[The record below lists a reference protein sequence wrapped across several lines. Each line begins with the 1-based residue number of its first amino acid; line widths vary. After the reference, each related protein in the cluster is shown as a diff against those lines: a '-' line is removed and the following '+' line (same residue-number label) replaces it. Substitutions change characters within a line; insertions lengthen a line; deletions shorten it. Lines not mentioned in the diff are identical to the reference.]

1 MNKKGFVYYNL
12 VGLKVLFQIKRK
24 SMCLYCLLQLIHGL
38 SYVAQ
43 VFLLQRF
50 YDSITAYDSAADKYG
65 IVVNLLLMAL
75 SFLLAQIMNGVANS
89 YGQILNEAL
98 QKGLNGILYKRIAL
112 MDSVEFEH
120 PQKLDMINK
129 AVNGS
134 QTIFWVST
142 ALLDIVFFY
151 CSYFGM
157 MSCYLFSMQPLLAVS
172 VILVFIPNVIS
183 YFIHMISF
191 RRLENQ
197 IAPMRRKTTSFLGY
211 MTGKEYVKETR
222 HLGLYHFFCERYEST
237 LRKINELNMKLHYRK
252 GFIDLIVCTMTVLFY
267 GGIIFMLY
275 RYAVIN
281 QITPGTFAAVLLSLK
296 QFYGFMYE
304 LIEERFA
311 WASQNVISIENYLK
325 CIEGYHDGKE
335 SCHYDKGMNIALKN
349 VCFSYPSST
358 KYALDHVDLTIPYG
372 QTIALVG
379 ENGSG
384 KSTLCSVLEGLYSP
398 DQGDIVFQQKDA
410 GELSVKGKRRTG
422 ISAVFQKFVQY
433 RMSIRDNITIGDVEK
448 DSTDQ
453 DVEKICT
460 DVDIHLDQEGIDAM
474 LGRDFDGREL
484 SGGQWQRVAIARGI
498 YRDCD
503 LIIMDEPTS
512 AIDPVEESRL
522 FEKIYEY
529 SREKTAIIVTHR
541 MALAKL
547 ADRVLVMKN
556 GKIVQDGTHEQLMQK
571 EGEYKKL
578 YQMQM
583 KWYMESDLL
592 QSSNVTA

>member
-12 VGLKVLFQIKRK
+12 VGLKVLFRLKRK
-24 SMCLYCLLQLIHGL
+24 SMCLYCILQLIHGF

-43 VFLLQRF
+43 VFFLQRF
-50 YDSITAYDSAADKYG
+50 YDSITAYDSATNKYS
-65 IVVNLLLMAL
+65 IILNLIFMGL

-89 YGQILNEAL
+89 YGQILNESL
-98 QKGLNGILYKRIAL
+98 QKGLNGILYKRISL
-112 MDSVEFEH
+112 MDSMEFEH

-134 QTIFWVST
+134 QMIFWVST

-151 CSYFGM
+151 FSYFGM
-157 MSCYLFSMQPLLAVS
+157 MSCYLFSTQPLLAMS

-191 RRLENQ
+191 RKLENQ
-197 IAPMRRKTTSFLGY
+197 IAPMRRKTESFLGY

-222 HLGLYHFFCERYEST
+222 HLGLYHFFCERYENT
-237 LRKINELNMKLHYRK
+237 LRKINELNMKLQYKK
-252 GFIDLIVCTMTVLFY
+252 GFIDFIVCIMTVLFY
-267 GGIIFMLY
+267 GGIVLMLY
-275 RYAVIN
+275 QYTVIN
-281 QITPGTFAAVLLSLK
+281 KITPGAFAAVLLSLK

-325 CIEGYHDGKE
+325 CIEGYHEEKE
-335 SCHYDKGMNIALKN
+335 LCHYEKNMNIVLKN
-349 VCFSYPSST
+349 VCFSYPSSS
-358 KYALDHVDLTIPYG
+358 KYALDNINLMIPYG

-398 DQGDIVFQQKDA
+398 DQGDIVFCQSDA
-410 GELSVKGKRRTG
+410 KEISVKGKSRIG

-433 RMSIRDNITIGDVEK
+433 RMSIKDNITISDMGKNTSDK
-448 DSTDQ
+448 
-453 DVEKICT
+453 DVEKICNNI
-460 DVDIHLDQEGIDAM
+460 DIHLDKDGIGAM
-474 LGRDFDGREL
+474 LGREFDGREL

-498 YRDCD
+498 YRDCN

-512 AIDPVEESRL
+512 AIDPIEESKL

-529 SREKTAIIVTHR
+529 SGEKTAIIVTHR

-556 GKIVQDGTHEQLMQK
+556 GKIVQDGTHEQLLQK

-583 KWYMESDLL
+583 KWYMESNL
-592 QSSNVTA
+592 

>member
-12 VGLKVLFQIKRK
+12 VGLKVLFRLKRK
-24 SMCLYCLLQLIHGL
+24 SMCLYCILQLIHGL

-43 VFLLQRF
+43 VFFLQRF
-50 YDSITAYDSAADKYG
+50 YDSITAYDSATNKYS
-65 IVVNLLLMAL
+65 IVLNLIFMGL

-89 YGQILNEAL
+89 YGQILNESL
-98 QKGLNGILYKRIAL
+98 QKGLNGILYKRISL
-112 MDSVEFEH
+112 MDSMEFEH

-129 AVNGS
+129 AVKGS
-134 QTIFWVST
+134 QTIFWVGT

-151 CSYFGM
+151 FSYFGM
-157 MSCYLFSMQPLLAVS
+157 MGCYLFSMQPLLAMS

-183 YFIHMISF
+183 YLIHMISF
-191 RRLENQ
+191 RKLENQ
-197 IAPMRRKTTSFLGY
+197 IAPMRRKTESFLGY

-222 HLGLYHFFCERYEST
+222 HLGLYHFFCERYENT
-237 LRKINELNMKLHYRK
+237 LRKIKELNMKLQYK
-252 GFIDLIVCTMTVLFY
+252 KSFIDFIVCTMTVLFY
-267 GGIIFMLY
+267 GGIVLMLY

-281 QITPGTFAAVLLSLK
+281 KVTPGAFAAVLLSLK

-325 CIEGYHDGKE
+325 CIEGHHNEKE
-335 SCHYDKGMNIALKN
+335 LCHYEKDMNIVLKN
-349 VCFSYPSST
+349 VCFSYPSSS
-358 KYALDHVDLTIPYG
+358 KYALDNVNLTIPYG

-384 KSTLCSVLEGLYSP
+384 KSTLCSVLEGLYLP
-398 DQGDIVFQQKDA
+398 DQGDIVFCQSDA
-410 GELSVKGKRRTG
+410 KEISVKGKSRIG

-433 RMSIRDNITIGDVEK
+433 RMSIKDNITISDMGKNTSDK
-448 DSTDQ
+448 
-453 DVEKICT
+453 DVEKICNN
-460 DVDIHLDQEGIDAM
+460 VDLHLDKDGIGAM
-474 LGRDFDGREL
+474 LGREFDGREL

-498 YRDCD
+498 YRDCN

-512 AIDPVEESRL
+512 AIDPIEESKL
-522 FEKIYEY
+522 FEKICEY
-529 SREKTAIIVTHR
+529 SSEKTAIIVTHR

-556 GKIVQDGTHEQLMQK
+556 GKIVQDGTHEQLLQK

-583 KWYMESDLL
+583 KWYMER
-592 QSSNVTA
+592 

>member
-12 VGLKVLFQIKRK
+12 VGLKVLFRLKRK
-24 SMCLYCLLQLIHGL
+24 SMCLYCILQLIHGL

-43 VFLLQRF
+43 VFFLQRF
-50 YDSITAYDSAADKYG
+50 YDSITAYDSATNKYS
-65 IVVNLLLMAL
+65 IVLNLIFMGL

-89 YGQILNEAL
+89 YGQILNESL
-98 QKGLNGILYKRIAL
+98 QKGLNGILYKRISL
-112 MDSVEFEH
+112 MDSMEFEH

-134 QTIFWVST
+134 QTIFWVGT

-151 CSYFGM
+151 FSYFGM
-157 MSCYLFSMQPLLAVS
+157 MGCYLFSMQPLLAMS

-183 YFIHMISF
+183 YLIHMISF
-191 RRLENQ
+191 RKLENQ
-197 IAPMRRKTTSFLGY
+197 IAPMRRKTESFLGY

-222 HLGLYHFFCERYEST
+222 HLGLYHFFCERYENT
-237 LRKINELNMKLHYRK
+237 LRKIKELNMKLQYK
-252 GFIDLIVCTMTVLFY
+252 KSFIDFIVCTMTVLFY
-267 GGIIFMLY
+267 GGIVLMLY

-281 QITPGTFAAVLLSLK
+281 KVTPGAFAAVLLSLK

-325 CIEGYHDGKE
+325 CIEGHHNEKE
-335 SCHYDKGMNIALKN
+335 LCHYEKDMNIVLKN
-349 VCFSYPSST
+349 VCFSYPSSS
-358 KYALDHVDLTIPYG
+358 KYALDNVNLTIPYG

-384 KSTLCSVLEGLYSP
+384 KSTLCSVLEGLYLP
-398 DQGDIVFQQKDA
+398 DQGDIVFCQSDA
-410 GELSVKGKRRTG
+410 KEISVKGKSRIG

-433 RMSIRDNITIGDVEK
+433 RMSIKDNITISDMGKNTSDK
-448 DSTDQ
+448 
-453 DVEKICT
+453 DVEKICNN
-460 DVDIHLDQEGIDAM
+460 VDLHLDKDGIGAM
-474 LGRDFDGREL
+474 LGREFDGREL

-498 YRDCD
+498 YRDCN

-512 AIDPVEESRL
+512 AIDPIEESKL
-522 FEKIYEY
+522 FEKICEY
-529 SREKTAIIVTHR
+529 SSEKTAIIVTHR

-556 GKIVQDGTHEQLMQK
+556 GKIVQDGTHEQLLQK

-583 KWYMESDLL
+583 KWYMESNL
-592 QSSNVTA
+592 

>member
-12 VGLKVLFQIKRK
+12 VGLKVLFRLQRK
-24 SMCLYCLLQLIHGL
+24 SMCLYCILQLIHGL

-43 VFLLQRF
+43 VFFLQRF
-50 YDSITAYDSAADKYG
+50 YDSITAYDSATEQYS
-65 IVVNLLLMAL
+65 VVINLIFMGL

-98 QKGLNGILYKRIAL
+98 QKGLHGILYQRISL
-112 MDSVEFEH
+112 MDSMEFEH

-151 CSYFGM
+151 FSYFGM

-172 VILVFIPNVIS
+172 VILVFVPNVIS

-191 RRLENQ
+191 RKLENR
-197 IAPMRRKTTSFLGY
+197 IAPMRRKTESFLGY

-222 HLGLYHFFCERYEST
+222 HLGLYHFFCERYENT
-237 LRKINELNMKLHYRK
+237 LRKINELNLKLQYK
-252 GFIDLIVCTMTVLFY
+252 KSFIDFIVCTMTVIFY
-267 GGIIFMLY
+267 GGIVFMLY

-281 QITPGTFAAVLLSLK
+281 QITPGAFAAVLLSLK

-325 CIEGYHDGKE
+325 CIEGYHNEKE
-335 SCHYDKGMNIALKN
+335 SCHYEKDMNIVLKN
-349 VCFSYPSST
+349 VCFTYPSGS
-358 KYALDHVDLTIPYG
+358 KYALDHVNLTIPYG

-384 KSTLCSVLEGLYSP
+384 KSTLCSVIEGLYAP
-398 DQGDIVFQQKDA
+398 CQGDIVFNISGAK
-410 GELSVKGKRRTG
+410 ETSVKGKKRIG

-433 RMSIRDNITIGDVEK
+433 RMSIKDNITISDMGKNTSDK
-448 DSTDQ
+448 GI
-453 DVEKICT
+453 EKICNN
-460 DVDIHLDQEGIDAM
+460 VDIHLDKDGIGAM
-474 LGRDFDGREL
+474 LGREFDGREL
-484 SGGQWQRVAIARGI
+484 SGGQWQRIAIARGI
-498 YRDCD
+498 YRDCN
-503 LIIMDEPTS
+503 LMIMDEPTS
-512 AIDPVEESRL
+512 AIDPLEESKL
-522 FEKIYEY
+522 FEKIHEY
-529 SREKTAIIVTHR
+529 SGDKTAIIVTHR

-556 GKIVQDGTHEQLMQK
+556 GKIVQDGTHEQLLQE

-578 YQMQM
+578 YSMQM
-583 KWYMESDLL
+583 KWYMES
-592 QSSNVTA
+592 NVV

>member
-12 VGLKVLFQIKRK
+12 VGLKVLFRLKRK
-24 SMCLYCLLQLIHGL
+24 SMCLYCILQLIHGL

-43 VFLLQRF
+43 VFFLQRF
-50 YDSITAYDSAADKYG
+50 YDSITAYDSATNKYS
-65 IVVNLLLMAL
+65 IVLNLIFMGL

-89 YGQILNEAL
+89 YGQILNESL
-98 QKGLNGILYKRIAL
+98 QKGLNGILYKRISL
-112 MDSVEFEH
+112 MDSMEFEH

-134 QTIFWVST
+134 QTIFWVGT

-151 CSYFGM
+151 FSYFGM
-157 MSCYLFSMQPLLAVS
+157 MGCYLFSMQPLLAMS

-183 YFIHMISF
+183 YLIHMISF
-191 RRLENQ
+191 RKLENQ
-197 IAPMRRKTTSFLGY
+197 IAPMRRKTESFLGY

-222 HLGLYHFFCERYEST
+222 HLGLYHFFCERYENT
-237 LRKINELNMKLHYRK
+237 LRKIKELNMKLQYK
-252 GFIDLIVCTMTVLFY
+252 KSFIDFIVCTMTVLFY
-267 GGIIFMLY
+267 GGIVLMLY

-281 QITPGTFAAVLLSLK
+281 KVTPGAFAAVLLSLK

-325 CIEGYHDGKE
+325 CIEGHHNEKE
-335 SCHYDKGMNIALKN
+335 LCHYEKDMNIVLKN
-349 VCFSYPSST
+349 VCFSYPSSS
-358 KYALDHVDLTIPYG
+358 KYALDNVNLTIPYG

-384 KSTLCSVLEGLYSP
+384 KSTLCSVLEGLYLP
-398 DQGDIVFQQKDA
+398 DQGDIVFCQSDA
-410 GELSVKGKRRTG
+410 KEISVKGKSRIG

-433 RMSIRDNITIGDVEK
+433 RMSIKDNITISDMGKNTSDK
-448 DSTDQ
+448 
-453 DVEKICT
+453 DVEKICNN
-460 DVDIHLDQEGIDAM
+460 VDLHLDKDGIGAM
-474 LGRDFDGREL
+474 LGREFDGREL

-498 YRDCD
+498 YRDCN

-512 AIDPVEESRL
+512 AIDPIEESKL
-522 FEKIYEY
+522 FEKICEY
-529 SREKTAIIVTHR
+529 SSEKTAIIVTHR

-556 GKIVQDGTHEQLMQK
+556 GKIVQDGTHEQLLQK

-583 KWYMESDLL
+583 KWYMER
-592 QSSNVTA
+592 

>member
-1 MNKKGFVYYNL
+1 
-12 VGLKVLFQIKRK
+12 
-24 SMCLYCLLQLIHGL
+24 MCLYCLLQLIHGL

-325 CIEGYHDGKE
+325 CIEGYHDEKE
-335 SCHYDKGMNIALKN
+335 SCHYEKGMNIALKN

-398 DQGDIVFQQKDA
+398 DQGTSFF
-410 GELSVKGKRRTG
+410 SKRMPA
-422 ISAVFQKFVQY
+422 SF
-433 RMSIRDNITIGDVEK
+433 
-448 DSTDQ
+448 
-453 DVEKICT
+453 
-460 DVDIHLDQEGIDAM
+460 L
-474 LGRDFDGREL
+474 
-484 SGGQWQRVAIARGI
+484 
-498 YRDCD
+498 
-503 LIIMDEPTS
+503 
-512 AIDPVEESRL
+512 
-522 FEKIYEY
+522 
-529 SREKTAIIVTHR
+529 
-541 MALAKL
+541 
-547 ADRVLVMKN
+547 
-556 GKIVQDGTHEQLMQK
+556 
-571 EGEYKKL
+571 
-578 YQMQM
+578 
-583 KWYMESDLL
+583 
-592 QSSNVTA
+592 

>member
-12 VGLKVLFQIKRK
+12 VGLKVLFRLKRK
-24 SMCLYCLLQLIHGL
+24 SMCLYCILQLIHGL

-43 VFLLQRF
+43 VFFLQRF
-50 YDSITAYDSAADKYG
+50 YDSITAYDSATNKYS
-65 IVVNLLLMAL
+65 IVLNLIFMGL

-89 YGQILNEAL
+89 YGQILNESL
-98 QKGLNGILYKRIAL
+98 QKGLNGILYKRISL
-112 MDSVEFEH
+112 MDSMEFEH

-134 QTIFWVST
+134 QTIFWVGT

-151 CSYFGM
+151 FSYFGM
-157 MSCYLFSMQPLLAVS
+157 MGCYLFSMQPLLAMS

-183 YFIHMISF
+183 YLIHMISF
-191 RRLENQ
+191 RKLENQ
-197 IAPMRRKTTSFLGY
+197 IAPMRRKTESFLGY

-222 HLGLYHFFCERYEST
+222 HLGLYHFFCERYENT
-237 LRKINELNMKLHYRK
+237 LRKIKELNMKLQYK
-252 GFIDLIVCTMTVLFY
+252 KSFIDFIVCTMTVLFY
-267 GGIIFMLY
+267 GGIVLMLY

-281 QITPGTFAAVLLSLK
+281 KVTPGAFAAVLLSLK

-325 CIEGYHDGKE
+325 CIEGHHNEKE
-335 SCHYDKGMNIALKN
+335 LCHYEKDMNIVLKN
-349 VCFSYPSST
+349 VCFSYPSSS
-358 KYALDHVDLTIPYG
+358 KYALDNVNLTIPYG

-384 KSTLCSVLEGLYSP
+384 KSTLCSVLEGLYLP
-398 DQGDIVFQQKDA
+398 DQGDIVFCQSDA
-410 GELSVKGKRRTG
+410 KEISVKGKSRIG

-433 RMSIRDNITIGDVEK
+433 RMSIKDNITISDMGKNTSDK
-448 DSTDQ
+448 
-453 DVEKICT
+453 DVEKICNN
-460 DVDIHLDQEGIDAM
+460 VDLHLDKDGIGAM
-474 LGRDFDGREL
+474 LGREFDGREL

-498 YRDCD
+498 YRDCN

-512 AIDPVEESRL
+512 AIDPIEESKL
-522 FEKIYEY
+522 FEKICEY
-529 SREKTAIIVTHR
+529 SSEKTAIIVTHR

-556 GKIVQDGTHEQLMQK
+556 GKIVQDGTHEQLLQK

>member
-12 VGLKVLFQIKRK
+12 VGSKVLFRLQRK
-24 SMCLYCLLQLIHGL
+24 SMCLYCILQLIHGF

-43 VFLLQRF
+43 VFFLQRF
-50 YDSITAYDSAADKYG
+50 FDSITAYDSATDKYG
-65 IVVNLLLMAL
+65 IVLNLVFMGS

-89 YGQILNEAL
+89 YGQILNESL
-98 QKGLNGILYKRIAL
+98 QKGLNGILYKRISL
-112 MDSVEFEH
+112 MDSMDFEH

-151 CSYFGM
+151 FSYFGM
-157 MSCYLFSMQPLLAVS
+157 MSCYLFSTQPLLAVS
-172 VILVFIPNVIS
+172 VILVFIPNIIS
-183 YFIHMISF
+183 YFVHMISF
-191 RRLENQ
+191 RKLEDQ
-197 IAPMRRKTTSFLGY
+197 IAPMRRKAGSFLGY

-222 HLGLYHFFCERYEST
+222 HLGLYHFFCERYENT
-237 LRKINELNMKLHYRK
+237 LRKINELNMKLQYKK
-252 GFIDLIVCTMTVLFY
+252 GLIDFMVCTMTVSFY
-267 GGIIFMLY
+267 GGIILMLY
-275 RYAVIN
+275 RYAVLN
-281 QITPGTFAAVLLSLK
+281 RITPGAFVAVLLSLK

-325 CIEGYHDGKE
+325 CVEGYRNEKE
-335 SCHYDKGMNIALKN
+335 SCHYEKDMKIVLKK
-349 VCFSYPSST
+349 VCFSYPSSS
-358 KYALDHVDLTIPYG
+358 KYALDHIDLTIPYG

-398 DQGDIVFQQKDA
+398 DQGDIVFCQSDA
-410 GELSVKGKRRTG
+410 KEISVKGKSRIG

-433 RMSIRDNITIGDVEK
+433 RMSIKDNIIISDTEK
-448 DSTDQ
+448 TSRDK
-453 DVEKICT
+453 DVEKICSN
-460 DVDIHLDQEGIDAM
+460 VDIHLDQDGIDAM
-474 LGRDFDGREL
+474 LGKEFAGREL
-484 SGGQWQRVAIARGI
+484 SGGQWQRVAIGRGI
-498 YRDCD
+498 YRDCN
-503 LIIMDEPTS
+503 LIVMDEPTS
-512 AIDPVEESRL
+512 AIDPVEESKL

-529 SREKTAIIVTHR
+529 SGEKTAIIVTHR
-541 MALAKL
+541 LALAKL
-547 ADRVLVMKN
+547 ADRILVMKN
-556 GKIVQDGTHEQLMQK
+556 GKIVQDGTHEQLLQK

-583 KWYMESDLL
+583 KWYMESD
-592 QSSNVTA
+592 QQATT

>member
-1 MNKKGFVYYNL
+1 
-12 VGLKVLFQIKRK
+12 
-24 SMCLYCLLQLIHGL
+24 
-38 SYVAQ
+38 
-43 VFLLQRF
+43 
-50 YDSITAYDSAADKYG
+50 
-65 IVVNLLLMAL
+65 
-75 SFLLAQIMNGVANS
+75 
-89 YGQILNEAL
+89 
-98 QKGLNGILYKRIAL
+98 
-112 MDSVEFEH
+112 
-120 PQKLDMINK
+120 
-129 AVNGS
+129 
-134 QTIFWVST
+134 
-142 ALLDIVFFY
+142 
-151 CSYFGM
+151 
-157 MSCYLFSMQPLLAVS
+157 
-172 VILVFIPNVIS
+172 
-183 YFIHMISF
+183 
-191 RRLENQ
+191 
-197 IAPMRRKTTSFLGY
+197 
-211 MTGKEYVKETR
+211 
-222 HLGLYHFFCERYEST
+222 
-237 LRKINELNMKLHYRK
+237 
-252 GFIDLIVCTMTVLFY
+252 
-267 GGIIFMLY
+267 
-275 RYAVIN
+275 
-281 QITPGTFAAVLLSLK
+281 
-296 QFYGFMYE
+296 
-304 LIEERFA
+304 
-311 WASQNVISIENYLK
+311 
-325 CIEGYHDGKE
+325 
-335 SCHYDKGMNIALKN
+335 MNIALKN

-474 LGRDFDGREL
+474 LGREFDGREL

-556 GKIVQDGTHEQLMQK
+556 GKTVQDGTHEQLSL
-571 EGEYKKL
+571 GL
-578 YQMQM
+578 
-583 KWYMESDLL
+583 DLCCIKTQL
-592 QSSNVTA
+592 HNNHL

>member
-12 VGLKVLFQIKRK
+12 VGLKVLFRLKRK
-24 SMCLYCLLQLIHGL
+24 SMCLYCILQLIHGL

-43 VFLLQRF
+43 VFFLQRF
-50 YDSITAYDSAADKYG
+50 YDSITAYDSATNKYS
-65 IVVNLLLMAL
+65 IVLNLIFMGL

-89 YGQILNEAL
+89 YGQILNESL
-98 QKGLNGILYKRIAL
+98 QKGLNGILYKRISL
-112 MDSVEFEH
+112 MDSMEFEH

-134 QTIFWVST
+134 QTIFWVGT

-151 CSYFGM
+151 FSYFGM
-157 MSCYLFSMQPLLAVS
+157 MGCYLFSMQPLLAMS

-183 YFIHMISF
+183 YLIHMISF
-191 RRLENQ
+191 RKLENQ
-197 IAPMRRKTTSFLGY
+197 IAPMRRKTESFLGY

-222 HLGLYHFFCERYEST
+222 HLGLYHFFCERYENT
-237 LRKINELNMKLHYRK
+237 LRKIKELNMKLQYK
-252 GFIDLIVCTMTVLFY
+252 KSFIDFIVCTMTVLFY
-267 GGIIFMLY
+267 GGIVLMLY

-281 QITPGTFAAVLLSLK
+281 KVTQGAFAAVLLSLK

-325 CIEGYHDGKE
+325 CIEGHHNEKE
-335 SCHYDKGMNIALKN
+335 LCHYEKDMNIVLKN
-349 VCFSYPSST
+349 VCFSYPSSS
-358 KYALDHVDLTIPYG
+358 KYALDNVNLTIPYG

-384 KSTLCSVLEGLYSP
+384 KSTLCSVLEGLYLP
-398 DQGDIVFQQKDA
+398 DQGDIVFCQSDA
-410 GELSVKGKRRTG
+410 KEISVKGKSRIG

-433 RMSIRDNITIGDVEK
+433 RMSIKDNITISDMGKNTSDK
-448 DSTDQ
+448 
-453 DVEKICT
+453 DVEKICNN
-460 DVDIHLDQEGIDAM
+460 VDLHLDKDGIGAM
-474 LGRDFDGREL
+474 LGREFDGREL

-498 YRDCD
+498 YRDCN

-512 AIDPVEESRL
+512 AIDPIEESKL
-522 FEKIYEY
+522 FEKICEY
-529 SREKTAIIVTHR
+529 SSEKTAIIVTHR

-556 GKIVQDGTHEQLMQK
+556 GKIVQDGTHEQLLQK

-583 KWYMESDLL
+583 KWYMER
-592 QSSNVTA
+592 